1 MKFSLYIFLFTLD
14 VKYIERGVKKREQE
28 ATLNPLVGP

>member
-14 VKYIERGVKKREQE
+14 VKYIERGVKKREQ